1 METTAN
7 TAYKTLSGFSLPN
20 PPAPSCMRRKA
31 ICIPFDISPKGL
43 AKLFGS
49 WLPTCRQFMSRLRG
63 AITRMWI
70 ICVEKSE
77 WAWRARGDAE
87 QPARTV
93 QGGAW
98 WGCKWAWQ
106 ANLGVVNLLPGAL
119 WKILKSELGAVWDTK
134 NATPVKELKV
144 AKVVFEMDSSVF
156 QADLSSQFHRCPAR
170 WLNVISQSCFWSKP
184 MPFTPQN
191 FYF

>member
-1 METTAN
+1 METMAN

-49 WLPTCRQFMSRLRG
+49 CLPTCRQFMSRLRG

-106 ANLGVVNLLPGAL
+106 ANLGESPPRSTLENT
-119 WKILKSELGAVWDTK
+119 KIRVGSSLRYKKCNTSEGTKSHKSG
-134 NATPVKELKV
+134 
-144 AKVVFEMDSSVF
+144 
-156 QADLSSQFHRCPAR
+156 
-170 WLNVISQSCFWSKP
+170 FW
-184 MPFTPQN
+184 N
-191 FYF
+191 G